1 MLFSHAFSK
10 FDLLLS
16 FGWRSGLPLRSG
28 LAFALKGRGFSRAAI
43 LYFSSRFSRR
53 GYAISKSSHY
63 YFRTIDL
70 SVRFPIITALLARRN
85 LFVSTYPLR
94 GEHSGLR

>member
-43 LYFSSRFSRR
+43 LYFSSR
-53 GYAISKSSHY
+53 
-63 YFRTIDL
+63 L
-70 SVRFPIITALLARRN
+70 
-85 LFVSTYPLR
+85 
-94 GEHSGLR
+94 